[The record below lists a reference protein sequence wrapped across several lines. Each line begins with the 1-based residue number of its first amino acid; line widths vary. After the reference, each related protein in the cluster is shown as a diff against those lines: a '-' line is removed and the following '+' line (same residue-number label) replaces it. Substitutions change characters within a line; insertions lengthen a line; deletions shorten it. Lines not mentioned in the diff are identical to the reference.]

1 MLIYKYVKNKKAYKG
16 DKMKAIEVIPQLIR
30 ASLEK
35 DQNSVEV
42 ISLTISNMI
51 RNKYP
56 QISEEIDKVLFDKNL
71 GSSAYRSIGLSDIP
85 TDKKNN
91 ENLID
96 IKEVNEI
103 DRPILSQENT
113 DILEKFIKEQR
124 KKLDLM
130 KLGLKPTNSI
140 LFFGEPGVG
149 KTYSAMWLSSQLKKP
164 LVVLD
169 LATVM
174 SSYLGETGNNIKK
187 VLEYAKDNDC
197 ILFLDEFDAIAKTR
211 TDDRELGEIKR
222 IVNVLLKEL
231 EEWPIG
237 SIIIAATN
245 HEELLDK
252 AIWRRF
258 DLKVHLDLP
267 NHEARMIII
276 KREFEKINQNIDDEI
291 LDLLAEALKD
301 ENGAEIVRVCTE
313 TKREH
318 VLEGQPIAKVLV
330 EKCCKYIEK
339 WDKQSKVE
347 LIKKMN
353 SSGLT
358 VKEINELTRIS
369 TSTVYRYLEKK

>member
-1 MLIYKYVKNKKAYKG
+1 MIIYKYVKNKKTYKG

-103 DRPILSQENT
+103 DSPILSQENT
-113 DILEKFIKEQR
+113 DILEKFIKEQS

-358 VKEINELTRIS
+358 VKEINELTQIS

>member
-1 MLIYKYVKNKKAYKG
+1 
-16 DKMKAIEVIPQLIR
+16 MKVIEVIPQLIR

-51 RNKYP
+51 RNKHP

-91 ENLID
+91 QNLID

-113 DILEKFIKEQR
+113 DILEKFIKEQS

-187 VLEYAKDNDC
+187 VLDYAKDNDC

-276 KREFEKINQNIDDEI
+276 KREFEKINQNIDYEI
-291 LDLLAEALKD
+291 FDLLAEALKD

-313 TKREH
+313 IKREH
-318 VLEGQPIAKVLV
+318 VLGGQPIAKVLV
-330 EKCCKYIEK
+330 EKCCKYINK

-353 SSGLT
+353 ASGLT
-358 VKEINELTRIS
+358 VKEINELTQIS
-369 TSTVYRYLEKK
+369 ISTVYRYLEKQ

>member
-1 MLIYKYVKNKKAYKG
+1 
-16 DKMKAIEVIPQLIR
+16 MKVIEVIPQLIR

-56 QISEEIDKVLFDKNL
+56 QVSEEIDKVLFDKNI

-103 DRPILSQENT
+103 DMPVLSKENT
-113 DILEKFIKEQR
+113 DILNKFIKEQD

-130 KLGLKPTNSI
+130 KVGIKPTNSI

-149 KTYSAMWLSSQLKKP
+149 KTYSAMWLSSKLKKP
-164 LVVLD
+164 LVMLD

-174 SSYLGETGNNIKK
+174 SSYLGETGSNIKK
-187 VLEYAKDNDC
+187 VLEYAKENDC

-258 DLKVHLDLP
+258 DLKIHLDLP
-267 NHEARMIII
+267 NKDSRIMII
-276 KREFEKINQNIDDEI
+276 KREFEKINQYIDEDVLNI
-291 LDLLAEALKD
+291 LGEALKD
-301 ENGAEIVRVCTE
+301 ENGAEIVRVCIE

-318 VLEGQPIAKVLV
+318 ILEGQSISKLLIK
-330 EKCCKYIEK
+330 KCGKYIEN
-339 WDKQSKVE
+339 WDKQSKIE
-347 LIKKMN
+347 LVKKMN
-353 SSGLT
+353 SNELT
-358 VKEINELTRIS
+358 IKEINKLTQIS
-369 TSTVYRYLEKK
+369 TSTLYRYLEKN

>member
-1 MLIYKYVKNKKAYKG
+1 
-16 DKMKAIEVIPQLIR
+16 MKVIEVIPQLIR

-56 QISEEIDKVLFDKNL
+56 QISEQIDKVLFDKNI
-71 GSSAYRSIGLSDIP
+71 GCSAYRSIGLSDIP

-96 IKEVNEI
+96 IKEINEI
-103 DRPILSQENT
+103 DMPVLSKENA
-113 DILEKFIKEQR
+113 DVLKKFIKEQH
-124 KKLDLM
+124 KKLELM

-149 KTYSAMWLSSQLKKP
+149 KTYSARWLSSKLKKP

-169 LATVM
+169 LSTVM
-174 SSYLGETGNNIKK
+174 SSYLGETGSNIKK
-187 VLEYAKDNDC
+187 VLDYAKDNDC

-267 NHEARMIII
+267 NEESRMIII
-276 KREFEKINQNIDDEI
+276 KREFQKVNQNIDDEV
-291 LDLLAEALKD
+291 LKLLVEALKG

-313 TKREH
+313 IKREY
-318 VLEGQPIAKVLV
+318 VLENETISKLIIKKCSKYIAKCDRESKINLV
-330 EKCCKYIEK
+330 
-339 WDKQSKVE
+339 
-347 LIKKMN
+347 KKMN
-353 SSGLT
+353 LSGLS
-358 VKEINELTRIS
+358 VKEINKLTQLS
-369 TSTVYRYLEKK
+369 TSTLYRYLEKN

>member
-1 MLIYKYVKNKKAYKG
+1 
-16 DKMKAIEVIPQLIR
+16 MKVIEVIPQLIR

-51 RNKYP
+51 RTKYP
-56 QISEEIDKVLFDKNL
+56 HISEEIDKVLFDKNI

-96 IKEVNEI
+96 IKEINEI
-103 DRPILSQENT
+103 DMPVLSKENE
-113 DILEKFIKEQR
+113 DILNKFIKEQN

-149 KTYSAMWLSSQLKKP
+149 KTYSAMWLSSKLKKP

-174 SSYLGETGNNIKK
+174 SSYLGETGSNIKK
-187 VLEYAKDNDC
+187 VLEYAKNNDC

-222 IVNVLLKEL
+222 IVNILLKEL

-267 NHEARMIII
+267 NQDARMMII
-276 KREFEKINQNIDDEI
+276 KREFEKINQDIDKDI
-291 LDLLAEALKD
+291 LNLLGDALKD

-318 VLEGQPIAKVLV
+318 ILEEQPISKLIIK
-330 EKCCKYIEK
+330 KCGKYIGK
-339 WDKQSKVE
+339 WDKQSKIE
-347 LIKKMN
+347 LVKKMN
-353 SSGLT
+353 SNGVT
-358 VKEINELTRIS
+358 IKEINELTKIPIS
-369 TSTVYRYLEKK
+369 TLYRYSEKN

>member
-1 MLIYKYVKNKKAYKG
+1 
-16 DKMKAIEVIPQLIR
+16 MKAIEAIPQLIR

-56 QISEEIDKVLFDKNL
+56 NISEEIDKILFDKNI
-71 GSSAYRSIGLSDIP
+71 GNSAYRSIGMSDIP

-96 IKEVNEI
+96 IKEVKEI
-103 DRPILSQENT
+103 DMPVLSKETSLVLEN
-113 DILEKFIKEQR
+113 FIKEQE
-124 KKLDLM
+124 KKLELM

-140 LFFGEPGVG
+140 ILFGEPGVG
-149 KTYSAMWLSSQLKKP
+149 KTYSATWLASKLKKP

-174 SSYLGETGNNIKK
+174 SSYLGETGTNIKK
-187 VLEYAKDNDC
+187 VLDYAKENDC
-197 ILFLDEFDAIAKTR
+197 VLFLDEFDAIAKTR

-258 DLKVHLDLP
+258 DLKIHLELP
-267 NHEARMIII
+267 NKEARISII
-276 KREFEKINQNIDDEI
+276 KREFKDFENINNEIFEI
-291 LDLLAEALKD
+291 LGEALKD

-313 TKREH
+313 AKREH
-318 VLEGQPIAKVLV
+318 ILDEKPIPKVLIK
-330 EKCCKYIEK
+330 KCSGHIEK
-339 WDKQSKVE
+339 WDKESKVG
-347 LIKKMN
+347 LVKKMIDN
-353 SSGLT
+353 GFT
-358 VKEINELTRIS
+358 VKEINELTQIS
-369 TSTVYRYLEKK
+369 TSTVYRYIDKN

>member
-1 MLIYKYVKNKKAYKG
+1 
-16 DKMKAIEVIPQLIR
+16 MKAIEVIPKLIR

-51 RNKYP
+51 RKKYP
-56 QISEEIDKVLFDKNL
+56 QVSEEIDKILFNKNV

-96 IKEVNEI
+96 IKEINEI
-103 DRPILSQENT
+103 DVPILSRENI
-113 DILEKFIKEQR
+113 DILQRFIKEQQ

-140 LFFGEPGVG
+140 LFYGEPGVG
-149 KTYSAMWLSSQLKKP
+149 KTYSAMWLSNQLKKP

-174 SSYLGETGNNIKK
+174 SSYLGETGSNIKK
-187 VLEYAKDNDC
+187 VLDYAKDNDC

-237 SIIIAATN
+237 SIVIAATN

-267 NHEARMIII
+267 NQEARMMII
-276 KREFEKINQNIDDEI
+276 KREFEKINENVDEGI
-291 LDLLAEALKD
+291 LMLLAEALKD

-318 VLEGQPIAKVLV
+318 VLENQTI
-330 EKCCKYIEK
+330 EKLIIKKCSKYIEK
-339 WDKQSKVE
+339 WNKQSKIE
-347 LIKKMN
+347 LVKKMTSN
-353 SSGLT
+353 GLT
-358 VKEINELTRIS
+358 VKEINQLTQISIS
-369 TSTVYRYLEKK
+369 TLYRYLEKN